1 MPGLPEVPPTIA
13 DDRANGSLTGAE
25 TFAIYGFNLAARTDG
40 QGRRDVR
47 STHRALI
54 SRGWLEG
61 PDRGSRLGLPLD
73 MHPLVAQ
80 WADEDCAAL
89 AKSGVTV
96 VGGLADLIA
105 VADGEEGVPNADEV
119 ARAAGAALALRGRR
133 SQEDEG

>member
-1 MPGLPEVPPTIA
+1 VIA
-13 DDRANGSLTGAE
+13 DDRANVSLTGAE
-25 TFAIYGFNLAARTDG
+25 TFAIYGFNLAARASG

-47 STHRALI
+47 SAHRALI
-54 SRGWLEG
+54 RRGWLER

-73 MHPLVAQ
+73 MQPLVAQ

-89 AKSGVTV
+89 AASGVPV
-96 VGGLADLIA
+96 VGDLADL
-105 VADGEEGVPNADEV
+105 VVVVDGEDGVPNADEV